1 MQQMG
6 ARRRRG
12 AAGRRERRP
21 GRQRAGLGLDPRGAP
36 GEATQPRTASGL
48 KTKGSHAQPGL
59 PLPAELSEEP
69 TETPLTSRARSEW
82 TPRYPARRS

>member
-59 PLPAELSEEP
+59 PLPAELEEP

-82 TPRYPARRS
+82 TPRHPARRS